1 MSIKVTEKALM
12 EFENLYRNTDL
23 VFRIMIAGFGWSG
36 PTLGVNLE
44 KPMENDYIEEI
55 NGIKFAVDRELLEQ
69 YKNFKID
76 YVKNMFKK
84 GFVVSSNAIR
94 PC

>member
-1 MSIKVTEKALM
+1 
-12 EFENLYRNTDL
+12 
-23 VFRIMIAGFGWSG
+23 
-36 PTLGVNLE
+36 
-44 KPMENDYIEEI
+44 MENDYIEEI